1 MRKADA
7 KQTGLQ
13 PLTLPTISTQPPNP
27 NTHPAPATLGPIES
41 PSLPLPQKRKLSAT
55 DLEIP
60 DSEGEDD
67 EDYGW
72 AEEDEEDIPPMPPQ
86 WQGSEDILVPPA
98 GELES
103 ENEEIE
109 EEDEERPGEE
119 ADEGGGVNSDVL
131 REIVEDSE
139 DELAL

>member
-1 MRKADA
+1 MHADT

-13 PLTLPTISTQPPNP
+13 PLALPNLLTQPPQEAITRALP
-27 NTHPAPATLGPIES
+27 NQTPIQS
-41 PSLPLPQKRKLSAT
+41 PSLPLPQKRKLFAT
-55 DLEIP
+55 DLEIL

-72 AEEDEEDIPPMPPQ
+72 AEEDDENIPPMPPQ

-98 GELES
+98 GELEDD
-103 ENEEIE
+103 NEKIE
-109 EEDEERPGEE
+109 EEDEGRLGEE
-119 ADEGGGVNSDVL
+119 ADEGGGVESRGR

-139 DELAL
+139 DELAF